1 MSYSI
6 CRIAKIKTSGVTGIQ
21 IHDTRQ
27 QGKSHTNPDIQ
38 WDKVK
43 DNIHLIT
50 PPESFRKDIKAKIE
64 ALNLPKAIRSDATV
78 MVQAM
83 ITSDNAFFD
92 KMPRSEQIEFFKK
105 SLGFVQE
112 RYGEKNIVSATVHF
126 DEATPHMHVNFV
138 PVTSDGRLSARD
150 LFSPKQLR
158 TLQDDFNAF
167 CNANGYDLER
177 GKVDS
182 KTKHLSVQ
190 EFKVETKLA
199 EVKDKVSEIE
209 KLEAELSQKRD
220 TLENDL
226 KTLQNRLKHS
236 NEILSIQDDLNAI
249 EGKMKRFKRGIT
261 EVRSEDFIK
270 LKEMALAVP
279 TYQKKIEVLEKEISG
294 LKEYK
299 KAFDQR
305 STKMDA
311 LENEKYKLSRALD
324 NLTGKFDRLVA
335 RSEYLDDFLKEH
347 GLFEEVEDGLRTLKR
362 EKQMEDQPKVKQHTL
377 EPEI

>member
-190 EFKVETKLA
+190 EFKVESKLA
-199 EVKDKVSEIE
+199 EMKDKMSEIE
-209 KLEAELSQKRD
+209 KLEGELSQKRD

-226 KTLQNRLKHS
+226 KTLQERFKRS
-236 NEILSIQDDLNAI
+236 NEILSLQDDLNAI

-261 EVRSEDFIK
+261 EVRSEDFAK
-270 LKEMALAVP
+270 LKEMALSLP
-279 TYQKKIEVLEKEISG
+279 TYQKKIEVLEKEISTLG
-294 LKEYK
+294 EYK
-299 KAFDQR
+299 QAFEKQG
-305 STKMDA
+305 TKMER
-311 LENEKYKLSRALD
+311 LENEKYKLDRAVD
-324 NLTGKFDRLVA
+324 NLTGKLNRLLV
-335 RSEYLDDFLKEH
+335 RSEYLDEFLKEH
-347 GLFEEVEDGLRTLKR
+347 GLLEEAEDGLKTFKQ
-362 EKQMEDQPKVKQHTL
+362 EKQIENQLKPKDLHL
-377 EPEI
+377 EPEL